1 MSSLTIVAKICK
13 YRKLICV
20 PTHYIY
26 MFDFAKSLNNR
37 INRNQEH
44 LCFWSND
51 WSKQPKFN
59 LPIANR
65 FDSSVDSC
73 FKVKLLKVFSKYI
86 KINSFQIYE

>member
-20 PTHYIY
+20 PLHYIY
-26 MFDFAKSLNNR
+26 MLDLAKSLNYR

-51 WSKQPKFN
+51 LTNQPNFN
-59 LPIANR
+59 LPISNH
-65 FDSSVDSC
+65 FDPSIDSC
-73 FKVKLLKVFSKYI
+73 YKVRLLKVFRKLI
-86 KINSFQIYE
+86 